1 MHAVVMS
8 SLEEYLSG
16 ALEPAAQR
24 EIEAHLNTCPTCREE
39 VAGMREISQLMVSL
53 RPAARSAVSEGD
65 SLTDDALRPS
75 PGFYAGVMNKVGE
88 RAAAPSFAGWFGLDF
103 AFGRRVVFAS
113 LVTLAIVGSYLVSRE
128 TELPSG
134 PSPEVIMAQQNS
146 PSFDSGEGH
155 TNMLVTLTAYEQH

>member
-16 ALEPAAQR
+16 ALEPAGQR

-53 RPAARSAVSEGD
+53 RPDRD

-75 PGFYAGVMNKVGE
+75 PGFYAGVMNKAGE